1 MYPWTVY
8 GRGTVPFGEPCG
20 RSIHHRLLTK
30 PQGKRVRC
38 PSTGEGPERSHELGG
53 RLRQTGEL
61 YAAFI
66 SAMPCGGLL
75 TRGVVPMSVHIVFE
89 TPQDVQEQVYEMVKS
104 LGKDGK
110 GRLKK
115 GANEV
120 TKSAERGTAQMV
132 VMAENVNPGELLAHI
147 PMICKE
153 KEIPF
158 IYVEDQAYLA
168 EAAGMSTGTRTAAI
182 AVMHVE
188 KEGMD
193 RFNEVK
199 SHFETLSS

>member
-1 MYPWTVY
+1 
-8 GRGTVPFGEPCG
+8 
-20 RSIHHRLLTK
+20 
-30 PQGKRVRC
+30 
-38 PSTGEGPERSHELGG
+38 
-53 RLRQTGEL
+53 
-61 YAAFI
+61 
-66 SAMPCGGLL
+66 
-75 TRGVVPMSVHIVFE
+75 MSVHIDFE

-147 PMICKE
+147 QMICKE

-168 EAAGMSTGTRTAAI
+168 EAAGMSAGTRTAAI
-182 AVMHVE
+182 AVMQVE

>member
-1 MYPWTVY
+1 
-8 GRGTVPFGEPCG
+8 
-20 RSIHHRLLTK
+20 
-30 PQGKRVRC
+30 
-38 PSTGEGPERSHELGG
+38 
-53 RLRQTGEL
+53 
-61 YAAFI
+61 
-66 SAMPCGGLL
+66 
-75 TRGVVPMSVHIVFE
+75 MSVHIVFE
-89 TPQDVQEQVYEMVKS
+89 PPKDVQAQVYEMVKS

-120 TKSAERGTAQMV
+120 TKAAERGTAQMV

-158 IYVEDQAYLA
+158 IYVEDQAFLA
-168 EAAGMSTGTRTAAI
+168 EEAGMSTGTRTAAI
-182 AVMHVE
+182 AVMQVE